1 LRSIS
6 AGTTILS
13 DRPRNQ
19 AVLSVASP
27 DHFRWH
33 HRHWSSENGLRIT
46 DDDDRAETNQ
56 DVWYLSS
63 RTIKSRRLIIRIEVT
78 C

>member
-1 LRSIS
+1 MRDVSV
-6 AGTTILS
+6 ATTISS
-13 DRPRNQ
+13 DQPQSQ

-27 DHFRWH
+27 DLFRWH

-46 DDDDRAETNQ
+46 DDDDRAGTNQ
-56 DVWYLSS
+56 NVRYLSS
-63 RTIKSRRLIIRIEVT
+63 RMIKSRPLIIRIEVT